1 MIGYVIYTN
10 ELAISSNDKWINNKD
25 EQKKRKITNSRQK

>member
-10 ELAISSNDKWINNKD
+10 ELAISCNDKWINNKD
-25 EQKKRKITNSRQK
+25 EQKKRKKEK

>member
-10 ELAISSNDKWINNKD
+10 ELAISSYDKWINNKD